1 MLSSGPSKKA
11 SQNRRSTQD
20 APLSEESPQKEEGWG
35 GGGGLE
41 NKRHVWERPN
51 GAPFCGAG
59 SSAERLVSCQTFI
72 EHWLCTGDVLGARV
86 KVEDT

>member
-20 APLSEESPQKEEGWG
+20 APLSEESPQKEEGW